1 MSSEQISNEE
11 KSKRKIRIKKDR
23 VDLANKEEKN
33 VKKKEKEDYYEQQ
46 SSLQQMKSFP
56 KPLIYDP
63 SNNSNQQRNVS
74 LEADDSNIQDE
85 QLQIIATDAKE
96 ITDYYLIFHKNMINI
111 YNSIYYQILQDI
123 SNSYNNCFLTVN
135 ERLSDYSFE
144 IENMYSNL
152 NSNRDKSLKLIDNI
166 ITENLDIFIQSIK
179 FTQKFY
185 NDIIQSYF
193 DCIRK

>member
-1 MSSEQISNEE
+1 
-11 KSKRKIRIKKDR
+11 
-23 VDLANKEEKN
+23 
-33 VKKKEKEDYYEQQ
+33 
-46 SSLQQMKSFP
+46 MKSFP

-63 SNNSNQQRNVS
+63 SNNNNQQRNVS

-123 SNSYNNCFLTVN
+123 SNSYNNCFLTVIK
-135 ERLSDYSFE
+135 RLSDYSFE

-152 NSNRDKSLKLIDNI
+152 ISNRDKSLKLIDNI
-166 ITENLDIFIQSIK
+166 ITENLDTFIQSIK

>member
-1 MSSEQISNEE
+1 
-11 KSKRKIRIKKDR
+11 
-23 VDLANKEEKN
+23 
-33 VKKKEKEDYYEQQ
+33 
-46 SSLQQMKSFP
+46 MKSFP

-96 ITDYYLIFHKNMINI
+96 ITDYYLIFHKNMINT

-152 NSNRDKSLKLIDNI
+152 ISNRDKSLKLIDNI
-166 ITENLDIFIQSIK
+166 ITANLDTFIQSIK